1 MAHPQKGGIAKP
13 FLRRSKLISTVLR
26 WHRKDISL
34 QRLFSIFPNGWPG
47 RGLLILRLVGGTL
60 LIYEGTV
67 ALSRSPSLQV
77 MIMEVVAIGAGTLL
91 LIGLGTPVAGAV
103 VVLLEVA
110 FAFSLPAH
118 VEDSILLASLGA
130 ALATLG
136 PGLRSID
143 ARLFGRKR
151 IDIGGQ

>member
-1 MAHPQKGGIAKP
+1 M
-13 FLRRSKLISTVLR
+13 
-26 WHRKDISL
+26 

-47 RGLLILRLVGGTL
+47 RGLLVLRFAAGAL
-60 LIYEGTV
+60 LIYEGIV
-67 ALSRSPSLQV
+67 ALSRSPSLQI
-77 MIMEVVAIGAGTLL
+77 MIMEVAAIGAGTLL
-91 LIGLGTPVAGAV
+91 LLGLATPVAGAV
-103 VVLLEVA
+103 VVLLEAA

-118 VEDSILLASLGA
+118 VETSILLASLGA

-151 IDIGGQ
+151 IDISDR